1 MDRNNRNQEVK
12 DDSTRASIIG
22 IGLPALVIAAAAAAY
37 FLIPHTDEQF
47 SQVQT
52 EPPATTRQEAP
63 KMNPDQ
69 IKTTPEAENKAP
81 PAAEP
86 KSEEMREPRTDSQN
100 AN

>member
-1 MDRNNRNQEVK
+1 MDRNDRTREVN
-12 DDSTRASIIG
+12 DDSPVASIIG

-37 FLIPHTDEQF
+37 FLIPSTDEQF

-52 EPPATTRQEAP
+52 EPPATTQEAP
-63 KMNPDQ
+63 KANSDAT
-69 IKTTPEAENKAP
+69 KVSPESERKAP

-86 KSEEMREPRTDSQN
+86 VPQKDRDPRVDSQN